1 MFNLTRFIAVV
12 GSTLFL
18 AGGSTFAKDNEPV
31 PKVDEVRVTAT
42 YKNSFDNKYLDK
54 KITAAGAIKGKL
66 IGETGKPQEG
76 AEIHAQRVDA
86 KATDIV
92 ARTKSD
98 GHYFFLGLPV
108 GKYSVTAFVDGV
120 AMSRANVTTRNE
132 GWAMVNFDLRLN
144 AKGADGV
151 DRMQQDLRLSN
162 ETIHIKDNAMH
173 GFGAW

>member
-1 MFNLTRFIAVV
+1 MFNLTRVIAVF
-12 GSTLFL
+12 GSTLIL
-18 AGGSTFAKDNEPV
+18 AGGLTFAKENEPLQ
-31 PKVDEVRVTAT
+31 KVDEVRVTAT
-42 YKNSFDNKYLDK
+42 YKESNKSK
-54 KITAAGAIKGKL
+54 NKITKAGAIKGRL

-86 KATDIV
+86 KANDIV

-120 AMSRANVTTRNE
+120 AMSRASVTTRSE

-144 AKGADGV
+144 AQGADGV
-151 DRMQQDLRLSN
+151 DRMQRDLRLSN
-162 ETIHIKDNAMH
+162 ETINIRDNAMR